1 MTMRLRHGV
10 HAQLEEA
17 ANELI
22 KESLKGVTSIQAKSD
37 ILTPWKEID
46 RKKREV
52 MVPSGSPDAALRRGN
67 YHRAYN
73 RTSPHLNAIDGV
85 ARGGAGRRIPMM
97 SSDDAE
103 SGFSPAPSVSWD
115 EE

>member
-37 ILTPWKEID
+37 ILTPWKEKD
-46 RKKREV
+46 RLSKEV
-52 MVPSGSPDAALRRGN
+52 YNSNGFADTMRRGM

-73 RTSPHLNAIDGV
+73 RTSPHLNSTDCTPV
-85 ARGGAGRRIPMM
+85 RVKTHRV
-97 SSDDAE
+97 
-103 SGFSPAPSVSWD
+103 SPHEVD
-115 EE
+115 

>member
-73 RTSPHLNAIDGV
+73 RTAPHLNAVEGV
-85 ARGGAGRRIPMM
+85 PTAGRRRIPART
-97 SSDDAE
+97 SDNADPW
-103 SGFSPAPSVSWD
+103 SFTPAPSVSWD

>member
-37 ILTPWKEID
+37 ILTPWTEID

-52 MVPSGSPDAALRRGN
+52 MVPSG
-67 YHRAYN
+67 
-73 RTSPHLNAIDGV
+73 
-85 ARGGAGRRIPMM
+85 
-97 SSDDAE
+97 
-103 SGFSPAPSVSWD
+103 
-115 EE
+115 